1 MADTICTERD
11 SSGGMERESRHIV
24 RDTVLLSPRS
34 TDSPAA
40 LYNPPPGSRYLFM
53 RKRPWGRTSLL
64 DSRILP
70 VNPETVRLFL
80 GILSDI
86 FG

>member
-1 MADTICTERD
+1 MADTICSERD
-11 SSGGMERESRHIV
+11 STRGMERESRHIV
-24 RDTVLLSPRS
+24 GNIVCLSPHT
-34 TDSPAA
+34 TDSLAA
-40 LYNPPPGSRYLFM
+40 LYNHPPISRYLFM
-53 RKRPWGRTSLL
+53 RKRLWGRTSLL

-80 GILSDI
+80 RILSDV